1 MSSVKLRKEK
11 DCLNCGHHVEE
22 TYCPHCGQEN
32 IELKEDAWHMIT
44 HAIADYFHFEHKF
57 FGTIKPLLFK
67 PGKLTVEYVAGKRAS
82 FLHPIKLYIFI
93 SIVFFI
99 TVFSGNKKKE
109 KATENNAVI
118 TEKLK
123 NDTLSSNSVK
133 EVEQILE
140 YIPLSKSKKDSILK
154 EVRKDIKENGSA
166 FVDIGSSRK
175 AFTNIG
181 YSKKIKKR
189 SNKLMSDEKSVE
201 EYEKKQR
208 ALPKEQ
214 RDNFIENYFTKKSI
228 EFNKYPDPSAK
239 FGEDMIKYIPK
250 MMFLLL
256 PLFALILKLVYIRKH
271 RYYYEH
277 LIYSFHTHSAIF
289 LSFIIVYLLKWAT
302 GFVFDIS
309 GWIEF
314 AGLIYVTWYIYRSLR
329 TFYGSTRWVTVLKF
343 FFLNFCYSILL
354 TLCFIAIIA
363 ISFIGG

>member
-32 IELKEDAWHMIT
+32 IELKEDALHMIT

-67 PGKLTVEYVAGKRAS
+67 PGKLTVDYVAGKRAS

-99 TVFSGNKKKE
+99 VIFSGNKKE
-109 KATENNAVI
+109 KDAATTAEI

-123 NDTLSSNSVK
+123 NDTLTSSSLK
-133 EVEQILE
+133 EAKQILD

-154 EVRKDIKENGSA
+154 EVEKDIKENGTA
-166 FVDIGSSRK
+166 TVNIGTSRK
-175 AFTNIG
+175 N
-181 YSKKIKKR
+181 KKR
-189 SNKLMSDEKSVE
+189 YNKLLSDEKSIE
-201 EYEKKQR
+201 EYEKNQR
-208 ALPKEQ
+208 ALPKEE
-214 RDNFIENYFTKKSI
+214 RDNFIVNYFTKKGI
-228 EFNKYPDPSAK
+228 EFNKYPDPMAK
-239 FGEDMIKYIPK
+239 IGEDMIKYIPK

-256 PLFALILKLVYIRKH
+256 PLFALILKIVYIRKD
-271 RYYYEH
+271 RFYYEH

-289 LSFIIVYLLKWAT
+289 LCFILVGGLSWLT
-302 GFVFDIS
+302 R
-309 GWIEF
+309 F
-314 AGLIYVTWYIYRSLR
+314 ALDLSSLIQFGGIMYITWYIYRSLR
-329 TFYGSTRWVTVLKF
+329 TFYNSTRWITLLKF
-343 FFLNFCYSILL
+343 FFLFFCYNMLL
-354 TLCFIAIIA
+354 ALCFLGIIA

>member
-67 PGKLTVEYVAGKRAS
+67 PGKLTVDYVAGKRAS

-99 TVFSGNKKKE
+99 IVFRGSEKKKHE
-109 KATENNAVI
+109 SEGKAAAV
-118 TEKLK
+118 TEKLD
-123 NDTLSSNSVK
+123 NDSLLVSDDVD
-133 EVEQILE
+133 EVRQVLKYLPIAR
-140 YIPLSKSKKDSILK
+140 PKKDSILR
-154 EVRKDIKENGSA
+154 EVEKDIKENGTTRINIDSLPLKKSRFNA
-166 FVDIGSSRK
+166 FARK
-175 AFTNIG
+175 GTI
-181 YSKKIKKR
+181 
-189 SNKLMSDEKSVE
+189 E

-214 RDNFIENYFTKKSI
+214 RDNFIVNYFSKKSI
-228 EFNKYPDPSAK
+228 QFNKYPDPGQK
-239 FGEDMIKYIPK
+239 IKEDSIKLIPK
-250 MMFLLL
+250 MMFVLL
-256 PLFALILKLVYIRKH
+256 PLFALILKLVYIRKK

-289 LSFIIVYLLKWAT
+289 LSFIVSALLMWVTKFAVDIEWLIGT
-302 GFVFDIS
+302 IGFFYI
-309 GWIEF
+309 
-314 AGLIYVTWYIYRSLR
+314 LWYIYRSLR
-329 TFYGSTRWVTVLKF
+329 TFYGSNRWVTLLKV
-343 FFLNFCYSILL
+343 FFLFFCYSMLI
-354 TLCFIAIIA
+354 TLCFILIIA
-363 ISFIGG
+363 FSVVTL

>member
-11 DCLNCGHHVEE
+11 DCLNCGHIVEE

-67 PGKLTVEYVAGKRAS
+67 PGKLTVDYVAGKRAS

-99 TVFSGNKKKE
+99 TIFSGNKKKE
-109 KATENNAVI
+109 KETETNAVI

-123 NDTLSSNSVK
+123 NDTVTSNSVQ
-133 EVEQILE
+133 EVEQILD

-166 FVDIGSSRK
+166 AVNIGSSRK
-175 AFTNIG
+175 N
-181 YSKKIKKR
+181 KKR
-189 SNKLMSDEKSVE
+189 YNKLMSDEKSVE

-208 ALPKEQ
+208 ALPKEK
-214 RDNFIENYFTKKSI
+214 RDNFVVNYFIKKGI

-239 FGEDMIKYIPK
+239 IGEDMIKYVPK

-277 LIYSFHTHSAIF
+277 LIYSFHTHSALF
-289 LSFIIVYLLKWAT
+289 LSFIIIKGLTWLT

-309 GWIEF
+309 GWLQF
-314 AGLIYVTWYIYRSLR
+314 AGLCYITWYIYRSLR
-329 TFYGSTRWVTVLKF
+329 TFYGSSRWVTVLKF

-354 TLCFIAIIA
+354 TLCFLVIIA

>member
-11 DCLNCGHHVEE
+11 DCLNCGHQVEE

-32 IELKEDAWHMIT
+32 IELKEDALHMIS

-57 FGTIKPLLFK
+57 FGTIKPLLLK
-67 PGKLTVEYVAGKRAS
+67 PGKLTVAYVAGKRAS

-99 TVFSGNKKKE
+99 VIFSGNKKKE
-109 KATENNAVI
+109 NAAVSDAEI

-123 NDTLSSNSVK
+123 NDTVTSNSVK
-133 EVEQILE
+133 EVKQILD

-154 EVRKDIKENGSA
+154 EVRKDIKEDGTATVSIGSA
-166 FVDIGSSRK
+166 RK
-175 AFTNIG
+175 N
-181 YSKKIKKR
+181 KKR
-189 SNKLMSDEKSVE
+189 FSKLVSDEETIE
-201 EYEKKQR
+201 EYEKNQL
-208 ALPKEQ
+208 ALPKEK
-214 RDNFIENYFTKKSI
+214 RDNFVENYFIKKGI

-239 FGEDMIKYIPK
+239 IGEDMIKYIPK

-256 PLFALILKLVYIRKH
+256 PLFALILKLVYIRKD
-271 RYYYEH
+271 RFYYEH
-277 LIYSFHTHSAIF
+277 LIYSFHTHSALF
-289 LSFIIVYLLKWAT
+289 LSFILIKGLNWAT

-314 AGLIYVTWYIYRSLR
+314 AGLIYITWYIYRSLR
-329 TFYGSTRWVTVLKF
+329 TFYVSSRWVTVLKF
-343 FFLNFCYSILL
+343 FFLVCCYSILL
-354 TLCFIAIIA
+354 SICFLGIIA

>member
-11 DCLNCGHHVEE
+11 NCLNCGHHVEE

-99 TVFSGNKKKE
+99 VIFSGNKKKE
-109 KATENNAVI
+109 KDAEPTAAI

-123 NDTLSSNSVK
+123 NDTVTSSSLNEVK
-133 EVEQILE
+133 QILG

-154 EVRKDIKENGSA
+154 EVEQDIKENGTST
-166 FVDIGSSRK
+166 VNIGSSRK
-175 AFTNIG
+175 
-181 YSKKIKKR
+181 SKKR
-189 SNKLMSDEKSVE
+189 YNKLMSDEKSVE
-201 EYEKKQR
+201 EYEKNQR
-208 ALPKEQ
+208 ALPKEE
-214 RDNFIENYFTKKSI
+214 RDNFIVNYFTKKSI

-239 FGEDMIKYIPK
+239 IGEDMIKYIPK

-256 PLFALILKLVYIRKH
+256 PLFALILKLVYIRKN

-289 LSFIIVYLLKWAT
+289 LSFILVKILSWLT
-302 GFVFDIS
+302 GFAFDIS
-309 GWIEF
+309 GWLQF
-314 AGLIYVTWYIYRSLR
+314 AGLVYITWYIYRSLR
-329 TFYGSTRWVTVLKF
+329 TFYGSSRWVTILKF
-343 FFLNFCYSILL
+343 LFLNFCYSILL
-354 TLCFIAIIA
+354 MLCFLGVIA

>member
-11 DCLNCGHHVEE
+11 DCLNCGHQVEE

-32 IELKEDAWHMIT
+32 IELKEDAWHMIV
-44 HAIADYFHFEHKF
+44 HAISDYFHFEHKF

-99 TVFSGNKKKE
+99 TIFSGNKKKE
-109 KATENNAVI
+109 QLTETDAVI
-118 TEKLK
+118 AEKLK
-123 NDTLSSNSVK
+123 NDTISSSSLK
-133 EVEQILE
+133 EVKQILN
-140 YIPLSKSKKDSILK
+140 YTPLSKSKKDSILK
-154 EVRKDIKENGSA
+154 EVEKDIKENGNA
-166 FVDIGSSRK
+166 FVNIGSSRK
-175 AFTNIG
+175 
-181 YSKKIKKR
+181 KKKR
-189 SNKLMSDEKSVE
+189 YDKLMSDEKSVE

-208 ALPKEQ
+208 ALPKAQ

-271 RYYYEH
+271 RFYYEH
-277 LIYSFHTHSAIF
+277 LIYSFHTHSALF
-289 LSFIIVYLLKWAT
+289 LSFIIVKGLNWLT
-302 GFVFDIS
+302 GFAFDIS
-309 GWIEF
+309 NWIEF
-314 AGLIYVTWYIYRSLR
+314 AGFIYVVWYIYRSLR
-329 TFYGSTRWVTVLKF
+329 TFYGSSRWVTVLKF

-354 TLCFIAIIA
+354 TICFIIIIA

>member
-32 IELKEDAWHMIT
+32 IELKEDALHMIS

-67 PGKLTVEYVAGKRAS
+67 PGKLTVDYVAGKRAS

-99 TVFSGNKKKE
+99 VIFSGNKKKE
-109 KATENNAVI
+109 QSAEAAAEI
-118 TEKLK
+118 TEKIK
-123 NDTLSSNSVK
+123 NDTLTSNSLK
-133 EVEQILE
+133 EAKQILD
-140 YIPLSKSKKDSILK
+140 YIPISKNKKDSILK
-154 EVRKDIKENGSA
+154 EVEKDINENGTSA
-166 FVDIGSSRK
+166 VHIETSK
-175 AFTNIG
+175 KKKKK
-181 YSKKIKKR
+181 YSKIIA
-189 SNKLMSDEKSVE
+189 DEKTVE
-201 EYEKKQR
+201 EYDRKQR
-208 ALPKEQ
+208 ALPKAK
-214 RDNFIENYFTKKSI
+214 RDNFIVNYFTKKSI
-228 EFNKYPDPSAK
+228 EFNNYPDPMAK
-239 FGEDMIKYIPK
+239 FGEDLIKYIPK

-271 RYYYEH
+271 RFYYEH

-289 LSFIIVYLLKWAT
+289 LSFILVRGLIWLT
-302 GFVFDIS
+302 GFAVDIS
-309 GWIEF
+309 DWIEF

-329 TFYGSTRWVTVLKF
+329 TFYGSTRWITLLKY
-343 FFLNFCYSILL
+343 FFLSFCYSMLL
-354 TLCFIAIIA
+354 TLCFIVIIA